1 MLNSI
6 LSGARARP
14 ELLILVLMVM
24 IIAMLI
30 IPLPTYLVDFLI
42 GLNIVLA
49 VLVFMGSFY
58 IDRILSF
65 STFPSVLLITTLFR
79 LALSISTSRLILI
92 EADAG
97 EIIATFGQFVIGDNL
112 AVGFVVFSIVTV
124 VQFIV
129 ITKGS
134 ERVAEVAARFSLDG
148 MPGKQMSIDAD
159 LRAGIIDADAAR
171 ERRSVLERE
180 SQLYGSFDGAMKF
193 IKGDAIAGI
202 IVIFVNFVGG
212 IAVGVSQH
220 GMTLSNALSTYT
232 MLTIGDGLVAQIPAL
247 LIAIS
252 AGFIVTRVNGDSDNM
267 GRNIIVQLLG
277 NRFVLVVTAVIALAV
292 GMLPGFP
299 MLVFLIL
306 AAALGGL
313 FYYRR
318 RGEKSAAAP
327 QAGAA
332 GRQDGAPKP
341 AKPAKA
347 GKSAAPSAPAGGAG
361 AEDKAGSLRLIENL
375 DQVATETIPLI
386 LLVAPSRRAE
396 LESLKLAERL
406 RSQFFIDYGV
416 RLPEMLLRDSPNVA
430 DNRVA
435 LLINEVRAEEFAVH
449 FDLLKIINYSDEL
462 EALGVKPVFERQ
474 QEGQS
479 AWVKPSER
487 DKLAKLG
494 YQLRPALDEFYQ
506 CLAAMLS
513 RHVNEYFGVQETKHM
528 LDQLESR
535 YPDLLKEVLRHATV
549 QRIAEVLQRLLTE
562 RISVRNMKLIME
574 ALALWAP
581 REKDVINLVEHV
593 RGAMARYICH
603 KFAQGNELRAV
614 MVSAEVEDVV
624 RKGVRQT
631 SAGAFLNLDPSTSEE
646 LMDLFGAG
654 LGSLGVS
661 NKDMVLLASVDVRRF
676 IKKLVETRFH
686 DLEVVSFGEIAD
698 SVSVSVI
705 KTI

>member
-1 MLNSI
+1 MLN
-6 LSGARARP
+6 GARTRP
-14 ELLILVLMVM
+14 ELLILLLMVM

-97 EIIATFGQFVIGDNL
+97 EIIATFGQFVIGDSL

-159 LRAGIIDADAAR
+159 LKAGIIDADGAR

-202 IVIFVNFVGG
+202 IIIFVNFIGG
-212 IAVGVSQH
+212 ISVGMTQH
-220 GMTLSNALSTYT
+220 GMDLSTALSTYT

-267 GRNIIVQLLG
+267 GRNIMGQLFG
-277 NRFVLVVTAVIALAV
+277 NPFVLIVTAVLALAV

-299 MLVFLIL
+299 LFVFAIL
-306 AAALGGL
+306 AAALAGL
-313 FYYRR
+313 FYYKRR
-318 RGEKSAAAP
+318 VAKQGASSGGKTGETGVASMS
-327 QAGAA
+327 GSVS
-332 GRQDGAPKP
+332 P
-341 AKPAKA
+341 AS
-347 GKSAAPSAPAGGAG
+347 GKES
-361 AEDKAGSLRLIENL
+361 SLGLIGNL
-375 DQVATETIPLI
+375 DKVAAETVPLI
-386 LLVAPSRRAE
+386 LLVPKARRAV
-396 LESLKLAERL
+396 LEQAQLAERL

-416 RLPEMLLRDSPNVA
+416 RLPDMLLRDADGTA
-430 DNRVA
+430 DNRVV
-435 LLINEVRAEEFAVH
+435 LLINEIRADEFELH
-449 FDLLKIINYSDEL
+449 FDFVRVINYTDEAT
-462 EALGVKPVFERQ
+462 ALGVQPVFSTQ
-474 QEGQS
+474 GGSQC
-479 AWVKPSER
+479 AWVRPADG
-487 DKLAKLG
+487 DKLVKLG
-494 YQLRPALDEFYQ
+494 YQLRPALDELYH
-506 CLAAMLS
+506 CLAALLA

-528 LDQLESR
+528 LDQLEAK

-549 QRIAEVLQRLLTE
+549 QRIAEVLQRLLAE

-593 RGAMARYICH
+593 RGALARYICH
-603 KFAQGNELRAV
+603 KFAHGGELRAV
-614 MVSAEVEDVV
+614 MTSAEVEDMV
-624 RKGVRQT
+624 RKGIRQT
-631 SAGAFLNLDPSTSEE
+631 SGGAFLNLEPAASDE
-646 LMDLFGAG
+646 LMDLFAVG
-654 LGSLGVS
+654 LDGLSIAH
-661 NKDMVLLASVDVRRF
+661 KDMVLLTSVDVRRF
-676 IKKLVETRFH
+676 IKKLVETRFRE
-686 DLEVVSFGEIAD
+686 LEVVSFGEIAD
-698 SVSVSVI
+698 SVSVNVL